1 VAEKLADPR
10 YFEHLG
16 VMDGRSFSNPALTW
30 FPLVGFVFTAWATL
44 GCVGLNLGTGSD
56 DSTDDAGTTGTDTD
70 GGGSTGVDCITES
83 TTGATLC
90 TGNSTCGT
98 LAVDHDVYPD
108 CGFRVVGANA
118 TLDIECAC
126 QEGMLCP
133 VGIAASC
140 TEAATMLQ
148 DQTEQ
153 TVCAQISE
161 GRCSQGTGTAAASGG
176 GAAAQNACN
185 ANCESS
191 CAGAP
196 ACIAACGC

>member
-1 VAEKLADPR
+1 
-10 YFEHLG
+10 
-16 VMDGRSFSNPALTW
+16 MDVRAFI
-30 FPLVGFVFTAWATL
+30 GFVAACLATS
-44 GCVGLNLGTGSD
+44 GCVGFNLGTGSD
-56 DSTDDAGTTGTDTD
+56 DTTDAGTTSTDTTD

-90 TGNSTCGT
+90 TGNSSCGT

-126 QEGMLCP
+126 QDGNLCP
-133 VGIAASC
+133 VGIASSC
-140 TEAATMLQ
+140 TEASTMLQ
-148 DQTEQ
+148 DQSEQ

-161 GRCSQGTGTAAASGG
+161 GRCSQPLGSSTGTTG
-176 GAAAQNACN
+176 AAQNACN
-185 ANCESS
+185 ANCEST

>member
-1 VAEKLADPR
+1 
-10 YFEHLG
+10 
-16 VMDGRSFSNPALTW
+16 MDVRAF
-30 FPLVGFVFTAWATL
+30 VGFAAAALATS

-56 DSTDDAGTTGTDTD
+56 DSTDAGDTTGTAAVD
-70 GGGSTGVDCITES
+70 GGSTGIDCITES

-90 TGNSTCGT
+90 TGNSACGT

-133 VGIAASC
+133 VGVAASC
-140 TEAATMLQ
+140 TEAASMLQ
-148 DQTEQ
+148 NQTES

-161 GRCSQGTGTAAASGG
+161 GRCSAGTGGASSTTGG
-176 GAAAQNACN
+176 AAQNACN

>member
-1 VAEKLADPR
+1 MDVRALIGFAAASLATS
-10 YFEHLG
+10 G
-16 VMDGRSFSNPALTW
+16 CI
-30 FPLVGFVFTAWATL
+30 GF
-44 GCVGLNLGTGSD
+44 NLGTGSD
-56 DSTDDAGTTGTDTD
+56 DTSDAATATTDTD
-70 GGGSTGVDCITES
+70 ASTSTGVDCITES

-90 TGNSTCGT
+90 TGNTQCGT

-108 CGFRVVGANA
+108 CGFKVVGANA

-126 QEGMLCP
+126 QGGMLCP

-140 TEAATMLQ
+140 TEASTMLQ
-148 DQTEQ
+148 SQTEQ
-153 TVCAQISE
+153 TVCAQVSD
-161 GRCSQGTGTAAASGG
+161 GRCSQGTGTAAAAGG

>member
-1 VAEKLADPR
+1 MPW
-10 YFEHLG
+10 
-16 VMDGRSFSNPALTW
+16 PAAAGAI
-30 FPLVGFVFTAWATL
+30 FRFFFGFAMRAFVGFVAAALATS
-44 GCVGLNLGTGSD
+44 GCIGFNLGTGSD
-56 DSTDDAGTTGTDTD
+56 SSDAGTTGTAAVD
-70 GGGSTGVDCITES
+70 GGSTGVDCVTES

-90 TGNSTCGT
+90 TGNSSCGT

-108 CGFRVVGANA
+108 CGFRMVGANA

-133 VGIAASC
+133 VGVAASC

-148 DQTEQ
+148 DQSES

-161 GRCSQGTGTAAASGG
+161 GRCSAGTASSSTTTGG
-176 GAAAQNACN
+176 AAQNACN

>member
-1 VAEKLADPR
+1 LADR
-10 YFEHLG
+10 AVFQHLG
-16 VMDGRSFSNPALTW
+16 EMDGRSFSNPALTW

-56 DSTDDAGTTGTDTD
+56 DSSSDSDAAATGTAAVD
-70 GGGSTGVDCITES
+70 GGAQGVDCITES

-90 TGNSTCGT
+90 TGNSSCGT
-98 LAVDHDVYPD
+98 LAVDHTVYPD
-108 CGFRVVGANA
+108 CGFRVVGANV
-118 TLDIECAC
+118 TLDLECAC
-126 QEGMLCP
+126 QQGMLCP

-140 TEAATMLQ
+140 AEAATMLQ
-148 DQTEQ
+148 DQTED

-161 GRCSQGTGTAAASGG
+161 GRCSAGTGGASSSGG

-185 ANCESS
+185 ATCESQ

>member
-1 VAEKLADPR
+1 MADPAV
-10 YFEHLG
+10 FEHLG
-16 VMDGRSFSNPALTW
+16 EMNRRAFSNPALAW
-30 FPLVGFVFTAWATL
+30 FPLVGFAFTAWATL

-56 DSTDDAGTTGTDTD
+56 DSSSNADAATGTAAVD
-70 GGGSTGVDCITES
+70 GGAQGVDCITES

-90 TGNSTCGT
+90 TGNTACGT

-133 VGIAASC
+133 VGIASSC
-140 TEAATMLQ
+140 TEAASMLQ
-148 DQTEQ
+148 NQTES

-161 GRCSQGTGTAAASGG
+161 GRCSAGTGATSSGG
-176 GAAAQNACN
+176 GAAQNACN
-185 ANCESS
+185 ANCESQ